1 MDVETILAGGGL
13 VVTGG
18 ALGKI
23 LDVAF
28 RAWAARNQKGEV
40 KVSPSPLLT
49 QQQGPFVTV
58 GECKQHRCALE
69 KRIDALGPALNNAI
83 LKILARVDC
92 GLKEK
97 TLMSETELA
106 MDRHDLTTDEFRDA
120 LLFLEDKTLVDRWTN
135 LAGDVVWGVTA
146 MGRDALKGL

>member
-1 MDVETILAGGGL
+1 M
-13 VVTGG
+13 
-18 ALGKI
+18 
-23 LDVAF
+23 
-28 RAWAARNQKGEV
+28 RN
-40 KVSPSPLLT
+40 
-49 QQQGPFVTV
+49 
-58 GECKQHRCALE
+58 
-69 KRIDALGPALNNAI
+69 PALNNAI

-120 LLFLEDKTLVDRWTN
+120 LLFLEDKALVDRWTN